1 MIIVDT
7 SVWVDHLRNDE
18 PDLIALLENQQV
30 LCHPFVIG
38 ELACGNLA
46 NRENVIPLLQNLPRS
61 VIAADEEVLSFI
73 EANNLM
79 GIGIGY
85 IGAHLLASTRLGL
98 ARNIWSRDKQL
109 HKAAIELELE
119 FTIAH

>member
-7 SVWVDHLRNDE
+7 SVWVDHLRNIE
-18 PDLIALLENQQV
+18 PDLIALLESQQV

-46 NRENVIPLLQNLPRS
+46 SRGTVIPLLQNLPRS
-61 VIAADEEVLSFI
+61 VVAADEEVLLFI
-73 EANNLM
+73 ETNNLM

-85 IGAHLLASTRLGL
+85 IGAHLLASTKLGL
-98 ARNIWSRDKQL
+98 ARKIWSRDKRL
-109 HKAAIELELE
+109 HSAAIELELD